1 MKEEKIRVLIKTVV
15 EFAVEQGYTATA
27 INSMVRDAWRE
38 CMEAKIGDVPAL
50 EKETSEE
57 QEFRKKASHFF
68 REQTNV
74 KNSHWGRLS
83 EEIEY
88 EEDGEKKYTLSVIEV
103 ACAMHKAFAERK
115 CLDRSKIQK
124 IVQERL
130 KAMVPIEYPAYAEA
144 NRATSAVIHV
154 AESIIEADSEA
165 IKAFS
170 KLTGYEYKK
179 GTMSHYIL
187 AIEWKL
193 NR

>member
-1 MKEEKIRVLIKTVV
+1 MREEKMRVLIKTAV
-15 EFAVEQGYTATA
+15 EIAVEQGYTATA
-27 INSMVRDAWRE
+27 IYSMVRDAWRE
-38 CMEAKIGDVPAL
+38 CIEAKIGDVPAL

-57 QEFRKKASHFF
+57 QEFREKASHFF

-74 KNSHWGRLS
+74 KNSSWGRLS

-103 ACAMHKAFAERK
+103 ACAMHKAFVERK
-115 CLDRSKIQK
+115 RLDRSKIQK

-130 KAMVPIEYPAYAEA
+130 KAMTPIEYPAYAEVT
-144 NRATSAVIHV
+144 RAIYVVSSV
-154 AESIIEADSEA
+154 AEDIIEADGEA
-165 IKAFS
+165 IETFS
-170 KLTGYEYKK
+170 ELTAYEYKK

-193 NR
+193 NQ